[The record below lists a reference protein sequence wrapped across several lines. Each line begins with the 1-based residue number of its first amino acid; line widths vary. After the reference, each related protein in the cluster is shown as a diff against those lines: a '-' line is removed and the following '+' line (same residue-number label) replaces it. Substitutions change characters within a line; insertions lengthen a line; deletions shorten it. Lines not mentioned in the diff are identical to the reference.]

1 MKDKM
6 SANLKNVTLCYH
18 CGNECS
24 DGHIHQEDKV
34 FCCEGCKT
42 VYQILNK
49 NGLCDYYAFNEN
61 PGQTQK
67 ISIRKDKYAFLDKED
82 VQVQFI
88 QFSDGKMAQV
98 TFYLPQMHCSSCLWL
113 LENIHR
119 INQGILS
126 STVNFTK
133 KEAFIVFNQQETT
146 LREVVEALASIGYE
160 PHISLQNLG
169 ERNIKAIDRTR
180 WYKIGVAGF
189 AFSNIMIMSLPEYFS
204 GSGGLEHN
212 VAMAFQVFI
221 VLLSIPVIFYSA
233 QEFFVTA
240 WKGLRNRYL
249 NIDAPVALALIITY
263 GRSLYEVFS
272 GTGSGYFDSMSGIVF
287 FMLVGRWLQDRTY
300 QAISFDRDFKSF
312 FPIAVNVVKD
322 SQVQPVRVDELRPDD
337 IIQVHAHEI
346 IPVDAI
352 LSKGK
357 AEIDYSF
364 VSGESLPVSAQPGE
378 LLYAGGKQLG
388 GMLELIVV
396 KGVSQS
402 YLTNLWNK
410 DVFKRKKPVTT
421 PVIDTISTY
430 FTYVV
435 FVIGA
440 IAGTYWYL
448 QGETQLMWNAITT
461 ILIVACPCALLL
473 SANFTNGNIL
483 RILSLNKFYLRS
495 PEMIEELSKIKHIVF
510 DKTGTL
516 TQNRKLRI
524 VYSGQLL
531 DADTKTVLASVLQQ
545 SNHPASKAIFD
556 YLNVSQCIPVEHFKV
571 SEGKGIEGWVN
582 EQHIKVGS
590 PEFTGIPRLKA
601 DGSQVVVVIDGRYT
615 GHFTVS
621 NTYRF
626 GVFNLIHSLKSQFG
640 LSVIS
645 GDNDAELATLTSAL
659 GDESKVL
666 FNQSPEE
673 KLHFIQDL
681 QAHQDGGV
689 MMIGDGLNDAGA
701 LRQSDAGIAVTDSNN
716 TFTPSSDG
724 IIDASR
730 LSQLNKFLAFASDGR
745 RIIMFSFVISII
757 YNVIGLYF
765 AVQGILSP
773 MIAAILMPSSSISII
788 LITYGMS
795 EWMARK
801 RGLSPEDDKYFNTQ
815 KSATWAS
822 SSY

>member
-1 MKDKM
+1 
-6 SANLKNVTLCYH
+6 L
-18 CGNECS
+18 E
-24 DGHIHQEDKV
+24 EKV

-42 VYQILNK
+42 VYEILNQ
-49 NGLCDYYAFNEN
+49 NGLCTYYSLNDT

-67 ISIRKDKYAFLDKED
+67 ISIRKDKYNFLDNAD
-82 VQVQFI
+82 VRAQLI
-88 QFSDGKMAQV
+88 QFSDGKLSQV
-98 TFYLPQMHCSSCLWL
+98 TFYLPQMHCSSCIWL
-113 LENIHR
+113 LENVHR
-119 INQGILS
+119 INTGILS
-126 STVNFTK
+126 CRVNFTK
-133 KEAFIVFNQQETT
+133 KEAFVVYNEEETS
-146 LREVVEALASIGYE
+146 LREVVETLASIGYE
-160 PHISLQNLG
+160 PHISLNNLIEKNTKSG
-169 ERNIKAIDRTR
+169 DRTR

-204 GSGGLEHN
+204 RSGGLEHH
-212 VAMAFQVFI
+212 VALTFQVLI

-240 WKGLRNRYL
+240 WKGLKNKYL

-322 SQVQPVRVDELRPDD
+322 GQVQPVTVDQLRRDD
-337 IIQVHAHEI
+337 VIQIHAHEI
-346 IPVDAI
+346 IPVDGI

-378 LLYAGGKQLG
+378 IVYAGGKQLG

-396 KGVSQS
+396 KEVSQS

-410 DVFKRKKPVTT
+410 DVFKKKKEAGT
-421 PVIDTISTY
+421 PVIDIISKY
-430 FTYVV
+430 FTYIV

-440 IAGTYWYL
+440 IAGTYWYM
-448 QGETQLMWNAITT
+448 QSETRLMWNAITT

-516 TQNRKLRI
+516 TQNRKLKI
-524 VYSGQLL
+524 AYSGEVL
-531 DADTKTVLASVLQQ
+531 DDESRSIIASVLRQ
-545 SNHPASKAIFD
+545 SNHPASKAIFEF
-556 YLNVSQCIPVEHFKV
+556 LQVREFIPVEHFKV
-571 SEGKGIEGWVN
+571 IEGQGIEGWVN
-582 EQHIKVGS
+582 EQHIKIGS
-590 PEFTGIPRLKA
+590 PAFTGIQSAKA
-601 DGSQVVVVIDGRYT
+601 QGTQVVVVIDGRLK

-621 NTYRF
+621 NTYRL
-626 GVFNLIHSLKSQFG
+626 GVFDLFRQLKSKYS

-645 GDNDAELATLTSAL
+645 GDNDAELPTLQKAM
-659 GDESKVL
+659 GKESTLL
-666 FNQSPEE
+666 FNQQPEE
-673 KLHFIQDL
+673 KLHYIEQL
-681 QAHQDGGV
+681 QANENARV

-701 LRQSDAGIAVTDSNN
+701 LRQSNVGIAVTDSNN
-716 TFTPSSDG
+716 NFTPSCDG

-730 LSQLNKFLAFASDGR
+730 LSMLDKFLAFAGDGR
-745 RIIMFSFVISII
+745 RIILFSFVISII
-757 YNVIGLYF
+757 YNVIGLFF

-773 MIAAILMPSSSISII
+773 MIAAILMPSSSITII
-788 LITYGMS
+788 LITYGLS
-795 EWMARK
+795 ELMARK
-801 RGLSPEDDKYFNTQ
+801 RGLDPSENDFSKTQNTMQ
-815 KSATWAS
+815 WAS